1 MKIQKLTKSFYLN
14 KNVIDVSKKL
24 LGKVLTTQIN
34 NTITSGIIIEV
45 EAYAGI
51 NDQASH
57 AYNHKRT
64 QRTEVMYEIGGISYV
79 YLCYGMYYLFNVIT
93 NGKNIPHAVLIRSL
107 EPLDGIDIMEDRRK
121 IKGKKYNLTNGP
133 GKLSIALGIDKSFNR
148 KSLLS
153 DKIWIQDN
161 GIKFNKKDIL
171 SSPRIGVDYAK
182 EDAKLPYRFYI
193 KDNKWTS
200 KL

>member
-24 LGKVLTTQIN
+24 LGKVLTTQKD
-34 NTITSGIIIEV
+34 NTITSGIIVEV

-51 NDQASH
+51 NDRASH

-121 IKGKKYNLTNGP
+121 IKGKKYNLSNGP
-133 GKLSIALGIDKSFNR
+133 GKLSLALGINKKFNGE
-148 KSLLS
+148 SLLS
-153 DKIWIQDN
+153 NKIWIQDN
-161 GIKFNKKDIL
+161 GIKLSEKDIL
-171 SSPRIGVDYAK
+171 SGPRIGVDYAK

-193 KDNKWTS
+193 KDNKWIS
-200 KL
+200 NV

>member
-24 LGKVLTTQIN
+24 LGKVLTTQID
-34 NTITSGIIIEV
+34 NTITSGIIVEV

-51 NDQASH
+51 NDRASH

-182 EDAKLPYRFYI
+182 EDAKLPYRFYVNY
-193 KDNKWTS
+193 NKWVS

>member
-24 LGKVLTTQIN
+24 LGKVLTTQID

-182 EDAKLPYRFYI
+182 EDAKLPYRFYVNY
-193 KDNKWTS
+193 NKWVS